1 MAEFL
6 DNNEDRVREEIL
18 AHYRFKTNLLIY
30 IGERIDKI
38 KKDVK
43 ASEYDY
49 CTTSGQLMELESLN
63 AFLRDQSTQTEPTN
77 QNTKT
82 D

>member
-6 DNNEDRVREEIL
+6 DNREDRVRQEVL
-18 AHYRFKTNLLIY
+18 AHYQFKTNLLIY
-30 IGERIDKI
+30 IGDRIETI
-38 KKDVK
+38 KKDIK

-49 CTTSGQLMELESLN
+49 CTTSGQLMELDSLN
-63 AFLRDQSTQTEPTN
+63 AFLKSQSTQTEPTN
-77 QNTKT
+77 QNTQT